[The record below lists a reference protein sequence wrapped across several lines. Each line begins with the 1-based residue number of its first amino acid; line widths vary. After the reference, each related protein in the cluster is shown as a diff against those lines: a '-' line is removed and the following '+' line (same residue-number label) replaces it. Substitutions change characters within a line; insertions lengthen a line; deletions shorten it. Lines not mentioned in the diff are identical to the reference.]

1 MIDIEDLIAESHE
14 ILSTKLLMEKHG
26 VSRRTVVR
34 WHARGDITLAGQV
47 GSVHFY
53 TEEEEKSPSGDK
65 GEKRRKGEG
74 VEKWFD
80 PFQLQ

>member
-1 MIDIEDLIAESHE
+1 MIDIEEVLSLSHE
-14 ILSTKLLMEKHG
+14 IMSTRLLMEKHG

-34 WHARGDITLAGQV
+34 WHARGEITLAGQV

-53 TEEEEKSPSGDK
+53 LEEKSPSGNK
-65 GEKRRKGEG
+65 GEKCRKGEG
-74 VEKWFD
+74 AEKWFD